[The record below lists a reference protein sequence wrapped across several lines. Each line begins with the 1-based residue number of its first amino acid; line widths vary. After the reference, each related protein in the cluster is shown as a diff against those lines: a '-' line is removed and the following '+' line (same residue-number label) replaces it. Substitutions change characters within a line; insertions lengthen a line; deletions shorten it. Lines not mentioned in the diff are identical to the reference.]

1 MSTAVA
7 SAPRRGTAAP
17 VPGTLAAFGFVNV
30 PATAASSSSSSLPLL
45 SASGR
50 PSRNVVRP
58 NYAEASDESLGGHNN
73 KGSGR
78 KRRAN
83 TSASPAAVRRDHSTA
98 RPKFLLRMLND
109 SATPSTAS
117 KRKGAKQ
124 QRGSDDE
131 EESEEDEDEEEQVV
145 EVTVKSKSKA
155 VQSLNFGS
163 AQKVS
168 ARVAVGNGSGVATAK
183 YVTRLLIACE
193 EICCSGS
200 EGKKLLP
207 SFHAAMQKLLPLN
220 PANLGGIV
228 AAMERVFDTV
238 SLEGDDKPSTAGAR
252 IVQRIQTQLKAIGPE
267 GQPIDRHLLKQART
281 PMLYTCSG
289 CKRSDSFLSTICS
302 SCKKHSTAAGN
313 NNTQL
318 TPVPYLDWRKVVL
331 KQRQLDAAD
340 AKSESK
346 KKGDASPSSSSS
358 TGSASPEPSDPTAV
372 APASP
377 NKRAKA
383 SPTSSP
389 ASAKASL
396 AASSSTD
403 LSDIAPPSAEWI
415 EQAREALSCRAIQW
429 IGNFM
434 MKCPK
439 ENFAFSGGDI
449 IFLLRNAIFKG
460 QGEVAVSLTHSTHTP
475 RSPVH
480 WQLSERS
487 QNECLTLNLLALC
500 FDSCVCLSC
509 RNKQTMW

>member
-1 MSTAVA
+1 
-7 SAPRRGTAAP
+7 
-17 VPGTLAAFGFVNV
+17 
-30 PATAASSSSSSLPLL
+30 
-45 SASGR
+45 
-50 PSRNVVRP
+50 
-58 NYAEASDESLGGHNN
+58 
-73 KGSGR
+73 
-78 KRRAN
+78 
-83 TSASPAAVRRDHSTA
+83 
-98 RPKFLLRMLND
+98 
-109 SATPSTAS
+109 
-117 KRKGAKQ
+117 
-124 QRGSDDE
+124 
-131 EESEEDEDEEEQVV
+131 
-145 EVTVKSKSKA
+145 
-155 VQSLNFGS
+155 
-163 AQKVS
+163 
-168 ARVAVGNGSGVATAK
+168 
-183 YVTRLLIACE
+183 
-193 EICCSGS
+193 
-200 EGKKLLP
+200 
-207 SFHAAMQKLLPLN
+207 
-220 PANLGGIV
+220 LGGIV

-313 NNTQL
+313 NNAQL

-358 TGSASPEPSDPTAV
+358 TGSASPEPADVPAV

-460 QGEVAVSLTHSTHTP
+460 QGEVAVSLPHTHTP

-480 WQLSERS
+480 WQLSERR
-487 QNECLTLNLLALC
+487 QNECLTLNL
-500 FDSCVCLSC
+500 FGIVF
-509 RNKQTMW
+509 